1 MPRPKQRT
9 PELRDRVLQVAVS
22 TLNQDGLS
30 GFTTRRVAEQAG
42 TSVPAVYEL
51 FQDKSGLLRAVF
63 FEGFRMLS
71 RRLLAVPETDDA
83 VADVQR
89 LIPVFRRFCLDY
101 PALARVMF
109 SRPFQDFDPGPEEL
123 ALAVG
128 ARDLRRQNQ
137 AVHRCRTAHRRPR
150 RYRARIARSGTR
162 FGGSGRW
169 PLAGQV
175 EGVGEPAL
183 GGWGD
188 RDSAGL
194 CALKLRPGDDSAPG
208 GLWPQLVWLDEDSP
222 RVAD

>member
-71 RRLLAVPETDDA
+71 RRLLDRTRDRRRGRRRPAAHSGVPPVLPRLPGA
-83 VADVQR
+83 GPGDV
-89 LIPVFRRFCLDY
+89 LATLPGFRPR
-101 PALARVMF
+101 PRGTRV
-109 SRPFQDFDPGPEEL
+109 
-123 ALAVG
+123 AVG

-137 AVHRCRTAHRRPR
+137 AVHRCRTAHRRPS

-194 CALKLRPGDDSAPG
+194 CALKLRPATIQPPAASGRSSFG
-208 GLWPQLVWLDEDSP
+208 WTKTH
-222 RVAD
+222 

>member
-1 MPRPKQRT
+1 M
-9 PELRDRVLQVAVS
+9 LRVAVS

-51 FQDKSGLLRAVF
+51 FGDKSGLVRAVF
-63 FEGFRMLS
+63 FEGFRMLG

-123 ALAVG
+123 ASPSVREVFVGRIKRCTDAGLLTGDPVDIAHVLLALAQGLAVQEG
-128 ARDLRRQNQ
+128 
-137 AVHRCRTAHRRPR
+137 
-150 RYRARIARSGTR
+150 
-162 FGGSGRW
+162 GRW
-169 PLAGQV
+169 LGKSKASV
-175 EGVGEPAL
+175 NRRWEVGATAIL
-183 GGWGD
+183 QGFSD
-188 RDSAGL
+188 
-194 CALKLRPGDDSAPG
+194 
-208 GLWPQLVWLDEDSP
+208 
-222 RVAD
+222 